1 MKLLLENW
9 RKYLNEER
17 SERAPRGG
25 YTQREFFNRE
35 DITYEFL
42 EKIANL
48 VIDNPENQEKYHI
61 SREAA
66 MSLLRHLRQHS
77 EAGWSE
83 AGWLL
88 NFVRQGQWDEGVSE
102 EDLLDVDI
110 FERVKEEPK
119 KQYLPFSDDPE
130 EEEEEP
136 WPEHWGQDFSKEE
149 EEEPKRFYPWD
160 EE

>member
-17 SERAPRGG
+17 SVAPRGG

-48 VIDNPENQEKYHI
+48 VINNPENQEKYHI
-61 SREAA
+61 SRKTAA
-66 MSLLRHLRQHS
+66 NLLKALSQHRG
-77 EAGWSE
+77 AGWSE
-83 AGWLL
+83 EGWLL
-88 NFVRQGQWDEGVSE
+88 NHVRQDQWDEGVPE

-110 FERVKEEPK
+110 FERVIE
-119 KQYLPFSDDPE
+119 DPE
-130 EEEEEP
+130 EEESFASRFPLGQDFSEPEDEEEEP
-136 WPEHWGQDFSKEE
+136 WPEHWGQDFSEE
-149 EEEPKRFYPWD
+149 DDD
-160 EE
+160 E